1 VPDRETLE
9 LISLIVIGLVAFLLV
24 LGRVADRRAAVDPVV
39 RRREHAS
46 AARKSTTLALVCVG
60 LLVVALLLGRILLGA
75 MAIAGLVV
83 FGTLA
88 VVRGRLSR

>member
-1 VPDRETLE
+1 MPDQETLE
-9 LISLIVIGLVAFLLV
+9 LIALIVIGLVGVLLV
-24 LGRVADRRAAVDPVV
+24 LARFAERHGSVDPVV
-39 RRREHAS
+39 RRREHAT
-46 AARKSTTLALVCVG
+46 AARQSTTVALVFVG
-60 LLVVALLLGRILLGA
+60 LLVVAVLLGRILLGA